1 MPNANLIKFIK
12 EARKR
17 GFDDYE
23 IREPLIK
30 NGWPTLEVN
39 SAFESLKPKKRV
51 HYTFKNRIELYL
63 DNDVLELIEKRAKK
77 NMLTLPEQIE
87 DILRR
92 SCLSMKNKKTLPE
105 TKLDDLLVGIFSRRN
120 CGRKKRKKAKKK

>member
-1 MPNANLIKFIK
+1 MPDKDLIKFIK

-30 NGWPTLEVN
+30 NGWPLLQIN
-39 SAFESLKPKKRV
+39 FAFDSLKPKKRV
-51 HYTFKNRIELYL
+51 HYNFKNRVEIFL
-63 DNDVLELIEKRAKK
+63 DNDILELIDKRAKK
-77 NMLTLPEQIE
+77 NMLTLPEQVE

-92 SCLSMKNKKTLPE
+92 SCLSMKNKKLIPE
-105 TKLDDLLVGIFSRRN
+105 TKLDDLLIGIFSRRN
-120 CGRKKRKKAKKK
+120 CGRKKKVKKNS